1 MESQMTCRVLIATS
15 SGITQGLACVPTHRL
30 YVEMKTPLNMLSSSA
45 PKGRGEN
52 FLQFFLFE
60 VGAGDIVKPAS
71 SLHFSETCRDNIQVS
86 KNKEQMKKS
95 LRVFLQ

>member
-1 MESQMTCRVLIATS
+1 
-15 SGITQGLACVPTHRL
+15 
-30 YVEMKTPLNMLSSSA
+30 MKTLRNMLLSSA

-60 VGAGDIVKPAS
+60 VGVGDIVMPAL
-71 SLHFSETCRDNIQVS
+71 SLCFSETCCDNIQVS